1 MRKDISTEKD
11 APSLV
16 VRSSTEAVGRV
27 LCPLGVSG
35 VCAMEVIKNEVNVMS
50 FGLVFFKGKAL

>member
-27 LCPLGVSG
+27 GEWG
-35 VCAMEVIKNEVNVMS
+35 VCNGGYQERSKCDEFWIGV
-50 FGLVFFKGKAL
+50 L

>member
-27 LCPLGVSG
+27 LCPVSTWGEWG
-35 VCAMEVIKNEVNVMS
+35 VCNGGYQEQIKCDEFWIGV
-50 FGLVFFKGKAL
+50 L